1 MAKIQEKGK
10 EKAAPFAQK
19 VGNYKLYLSF
29 SRPKLSFHYIF
40 IVLFIYFEHYAYFC
54 RRYKQKE
61 IIAMRI
67 KKKWFILMTVMVI
80 IAIAGLF
87 AAEPSFDCDF
97 SKISAADVAWLITA
111 TIFVLMMTPG
121 LSFFYGGM
129 VGARNVISTMLQS
142 FIAMGIITVLW
153 VAFGFSLC
161 FGDDIGGVIGNP
173 FSFMMFHNVGADV
186 YTTPTGKILG
196 GATIPLAL
204 YALFQMKFAIITPSL
219 ITGSFAERV
228 RFSAYLFFMIFFF
241 VFIYCPL
248 AHATWHPDGLF
259 MQWGVIDFAG
269 GIVVHASSGI
279 AALAGAIFLGRR
291 RTSTKDEEPANIPF
305 VLLGAALLWLGWFG
319 FNAGSSLHADGQAV
333 KAFLNT
339 TTASAT
345 AMMTW
350 IFFDCLRGRK
360 PSAMG
365 AAVGCVVGLV
375 ACTPS
380 AGYVSVGQTIFI
392 SFTIAIICNIAVY
405 WRSQSRIDDAL
416 DVFPTHGT
424 GGIVG
429 TVMTG
434 IFIQEGL
441 IAGTTDGLII
451 FLYHILAVIIV
462 FAYTF
467 GMSYFGYWLIDK
479 FIPMRVSIES
489 ERVGLDIS
497 QHAEHYGLAHFGDR
511 ELAEYDEYIKSKKK

>member
-1 MAKIQEKGK
+1 
-10 EKAAPFAQK
+10 
-19 VGNYKLYLSF
+19 
-29 SRPKLSFHYIF
+29 
-40 IVLFIYFEHYAYFC
+40 
-54 RRYKQKE
+54 
-61 IIAMRI
+61 
-67 KKKWFILMTVMVI
+67 MVI

-87 AAEPSFDCDF
+87 APEPTFECDF
-97 SKISAADVAWLITA
+97 SKIDAADVAWLITA

-129 VGARNVISTMLQS
+129 VGAKNVISTMLQS
-142 FIAMGIITVLW
+142 F
-153 VAFGFSLC
+153 
-161 FGDDIGGVIGNP
+161 N
-173 FSFMMFHNVGADV
+173 NVGGDV

-228 RFSAYLFFMIFFF
+228 RFSGYMFFMIFFF

-248 AHATWHPDGLF
+248 AHMTWHPDGLF
-259 MQWGVIDFAG
+259 LQWGVVDFAG
-269 GIVVHASSGI
+269 GIVVHASSGV

-291 RTSTKDEEPANIPF
+291 KTSTRNSEPANIPF
-305 VLLGAALLWLGWFG
+305 VLLGAAMLWLGWFG
-319 FNAGSSLHADGQAV
+319 FNAGSSLHADGIAV

-339 TTASAT
+339 NTASAT

-375 ACTPS
+375 AITPS
-380 AGYVSVGQTIFI
+380 AGYVTVGESIFI
-392 SFTIAIICNIAVY
+392 SFVITLICNTAVY
-405 WRSQSRIDDAL
+405 WRSHSRIDDAL

-424 GGIVG
+424 GGIFG
-429 TVMTG
+429 TVLTG

-441 IAGTTDGLII
+441 VAGTPEGFVV
-451 FLYHILAVIIV
+451 FLYHLVAVAIV
-462 FAYTF
+462 IVYTF
-467 GMSYFGYWLIDK
+467 TVSYLGYWLIDK
-479 FIPMRVSIES
+479 FIPMRVSEYS
-489 ERVGLDIS
+489 ERVGLDYS
-497 QHAEHYGLAHFGDR
+497 QHDEHYGLAHVGER
-511 ELAEYDEYIKSKKK
+511 EIAEYEQYIEKKHAK